1 MLAAVEAQMRE
12 ASICATASPC
22 MRVIASG
29 VGMPRALTSNNED
42 VGMTEAN
49 TVIPRV
55 ALITGAAKRVGAAI
69 ARRLHREG
77 FAIAVHY
84 RASKNEAEA
93 LVRELNELRSK
104 SAAIFQAD
112 LLDMTALPMLV
123 ENVVASFGRVD
134 VLVNNASTFYGGT
147 LDVVD
152 EPMWEEL
159 IGSNLKAPLF
169 LCKSVA
175 PHLAAVNGS
184 IVNITDIHAER
195 PMANYVVYNVAKA
208 GLRGL
213 THALARDLAPR
224 VRVNAVAPGPI
235 HWPDDGQIDETER
248 ARILDHV
255 PLKREGGIEQIAD
268 AVKYLVC
275 DATYVTGQTI
285 NVDGGRSI
293 AI

>member
-1 MLAAVEAQMRE
+1 MA
-12 ASICATASPC
+12 
-22 MRVIASG
+22 
-29 VGMPRALTSNNED
+29 NEN
-42 VGMTEAN
+42 GLK
-49 TVIPRV
+49 V
-55 ALITGAAKRVGAAI
+55 ALVTGAAKRVGAAI

-77 FAIAVHY
+77 FAVAIHY
-84 RASKNEAEA
+84 RASKAEA
-93 LVRELNELRSK
+93 DALANELNAVRAY
-104 SAAIFQAD
+104 SAQTFQCN
-112 LLDMTALPMLV
+112 LLDTPAIASLID
-123 ENVVASFGRVD
+123 EVAHAFGRID

-147 LDVVD
+147 LDQLD
-152 EPMWEEL
+152 EAMWNEL

-169 LCKSVA
+169 LCKAAA
-175 PHLAAVNGS
+175 PHLAKTNGS

-195 PMANYVVYNVAKA
+195 PMANYVVYNIAKA

-213 THALARDLAPR
+213 TLALARDLAPTHEGAPH

-235 HWPDDGQIDETER
+235 HWPDDNQIDAKEK

-255 PLKREGGIEQIAD
+255 PLKREGGVEQIAE

-275 DATYVTGQTI
+275 DASYVTGQTI

>member
-1 MLAAVEAQMRE
+1 VSKDL
-12 ASICATASPC
+12 S
-22 MRVIASG
+22 
-29 VGMPRALTSNNED
+29 
-42 VGMTEAN
+42 
-49 TVIPRV
+49 RV

-77 FAIAVHY
+77 FAIAIHY
-84 RASKNEAEA
+84 RASKTEAEA
-93 LVRELNELRSK
+93 LAVELNNARPE
-104 SAAIFQAD
+104 SAKTFRAD
-112 LLDMTALPMLV
+112 LLDTASLAPLV
-123 ENVVASFGRVD
+123 ENVAQAFGRID
-134 VLVNNASTFYGGT
+134 VLVNNASTFYGGK
-147 LDVVD
+147 LDSVD
-152 EPMWEEL
+152 EAMWNEL
-159 IGSNLKAPLF
+159 VGSNLKAPLF
-169 LCKSVA
+169 LCQGAA
-175 PHLAAVNGS
+175 PHLAKVNGS

-195 PMANYVVYNVAKA
+195 PMATYVVYNVAKA

-213 THALARDLAPR
+213 THALARDLAPQ

-235 HWPDDGQIDETER
+235 HWPDDNQIGATEK

-255 PLKREGGIEQIAD
+255 PLKREGGVEQIAE